1 MQGMPS
7 KPLCA
12 ADAVRN
18 NFGSRIRKSDELVE
32 VDLHSLPPTT
42 TMRLDQNAHGGMP
55 WDLNMWGQESER
67 VIHLRRGTTNQ
78 QGYGIERNERS
89 VDIWVPGDEE
99 VRQQRRWIE
108 EQVAKIGSTTLDGL
122 GEAAA
127 TARTHASARYTGH
140 QVGAALLT
148 SSGSTFTGFNHEVVT
163 LTETVHAEH
172 HAILQWLTHTGG
184 HEPLIALAVSGPAGG
199 DALLGPCGGCR
210 QVLSEHAEDLLVCMT
225 ETDGR
230 IGAVTSLSLLL
241 PLAFQASRLRREIT

>member
-1 MQGMPS
+1 MPS
-7 KPLCA
+7 KPLCV
-12 ADAVRN
+12 ADVVRN
-18 NFGSRIRKSDELVE
+18 NFGSKTRKSDELAE
-32 VDLHSLPPTT
+32 IDLHSPSPAT
-42 TMRLDQNAHGGMP
+42 TMRRERGAYGDMP
-55 WDLNMWGQESER
+55 WDLNMWGQGPEWG
-67 VIHLRRGTTNQ
+67 IHHRRGNPNQ
-78 QGYGIERNERS
+78 QGYGIERNERN

-184 HEPLIALAVSGPAGG
+184 HESLIALAVSGPSGG

-210 QVLSEHAEDLLVCMT
+210 QVLSEHAEDLLICMT
-225 ETDGR
+225 EPDGR

-241 PLAFQASRLRREIT
+241 PLAFQASSLRRNIT